1 MSNFHLSKY
10 EKIFRPYFEIISE
23 VAYEISVITYPSH
36 MRHKFSHQ
44 LEKNS
49 STIEVWLSETVYPEL
64 ALIVFQ
70 IAAANVALATFAFK
84 ELHEQCQMYSFCHCS
99 SVVLNIVFSV
109 FSLV

>member
-1 MSNFHLSKY
+1 MC
-10 EKIFRPYFEIISE
+10 
-23 VAYEISVITYPSH
+23 
-36 MRHKFSHQ
+36 HKFSHQ

-49 STIEVWLSETVYPEL
+49 FTIEVWLSETVYPEL

-84 ELHEQCQMYSFCHCS
+84 ELHKHSVSDVLILSLCS

>member
-1 MSNFHLSKY
+1 MC
-10 EKIFRPYFEIISE
+10 
-23 VAYEISVITYPSH
+23 
-36 MRHKFSHQ
+36 HKFSHQ

-49 STIEVWLSETVYPEL
+49 FTIEVWLSETVYPEFCM

-84 ELHEQCQMYSFCHCS
+84 ELHKHSVSDVLILSLCS